1 MFDTFIN
8 FFSGFY
14 NYIRPIL
21 WLVIIVVIA
30 CVLYLKRRELPTAL
44 DRLRNSRLWYNRMEQ
59 SSLFEGDLES
69 GLSSGN
75 FDLSGNLAGDSRKGL
90 DENAKAEIR
99 NIMDTQ
105 NVSFDEAR
113 LRYFQSSLSNNGVGS
128 DGVPTDRRTVTF
140 DRFQGNY

>member
-1 MFDTFIN
+1 
-8 FFSGFY
+8 
-14 NYIRPIL
+14 
-21 WLVIIVVIA
+21 
-30 CVLYLKRRELPTAL
+30 
-44 DRLRNSRLWYNRMEQ
+44 MEQ

-113 LRYFQSSLSNNGVGS
+113 LRYFQSSLSNNVVGS